1 MERLSPSFHC
11 PWLSVVAVWW
21 SLVRFRRAIFLF
33 FFGQICCFWGRAGVR
48 LGILVHPKKRLEGDL
63 PIGL

>member
-21 SLVRFRRAIFLF
+21 SLVRFRRAIFFCFLANLL
-33 FFGQICCFWGRAGVR
+33 FWGADRRVTRDFGGVEKAT
-48 LGILVHPKKRLEGDL
+48 VGDM

>member
-21 SLVRFRRAIFLF
+21 SLVRFRRAISFLF
-33 FFGQICCFWGRAGVR
+33 LMQNCCFGVHSAVR
-48 LGILVHPKKRLEGDL
+48 LGILVEAKKRPWGTHS
-63 PIGL
+63 